1 MIDFLTAV
9 CVMPF
14 ALVTLLNGDFI
25 FSHGACEFNGFST
38 EVLFIASIHNLMY
51 MAVYRYAIVL
61 KSNNIYNRKL
71 QTMLRIKTPW
81 Q

>member
-1 MIDFLTAV
+1 MKLLFHCRSYIFLFNLSVIDFLTAV

-51 MAVYRYAIVL
+51 MAVYR
-61 KSNNIYNRKL
+61 
-71 QTMLRIKTPW
+71 
-81 Q
+81 